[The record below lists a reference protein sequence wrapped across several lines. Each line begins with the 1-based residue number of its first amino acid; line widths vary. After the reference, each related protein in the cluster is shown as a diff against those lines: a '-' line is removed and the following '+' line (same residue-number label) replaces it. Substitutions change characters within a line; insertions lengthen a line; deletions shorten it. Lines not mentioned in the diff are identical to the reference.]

1 MGQGWVRLAE
11 VTGVIL
17 AGGRSQRMGTDKALL
32 PVDGEL
38 LVERAARALAPF
50 AHRLLVL
57 DRPGEGPLRAGQVL
71 PHWVRVYDRFPG
83 TGPLGGLI
91 TALAAAPTPWV
102 ALAACDMPH
111 LSPAY
116 YEALVAQLRPGCQ
129 VLVPRWAEGAEP
141 LAGAYHR
148 EALPVLLDALERGER
163 KLVRAVEPL
172 VACPVEPGWLEPH
185 QPHRL
190 FANVN
195 RPEEYQTL
203 TGVSLRAGAV
213 TQGGDEDEQAVDP
226 GPPRGERRGA

>member
-1 MGQGWVRLAE
+1 MGGQGRVRLEE

-17 AGGRSQRMGTDKALL
+17 AGGRSRRMGTDKALL
-32 PVDGEL
+32 VVDGER

-50 AHRLLVL
+50 PHRLLVL
-57 DRPGEGPLRAGQVL
+57 DRPGEGPLRGGQVL

-111 LSPAY
+111 LTPAY

-129 VLVPRWAEGAEP
+129 ALIPRWAEGAEP

-148 EALPVLLDALERGER
+148 EALPVFLEALERGER
-163 KLVRAVEPL
+163 KLVRAVAPL
-172 VACPVEPGWLEPH
+172 VACPLEPGWLEPH

-203 TGVSLRAGAV
+203 TGR
-213 TQGGDEDEQAVDP
+213 
-226 GPPRGERRGA
+226 PPRAEPQEGKGDAGRR